1 MKRRRIPA
9 IWVRALLLLL
19 LMTGVAFAWLKFRRT
34 GTIVNLPTATAR
46 QGDFLVMV
54 RCRGELG
61 AARSIQLAAPLDVSD
76 LQIVWLAPTGSQV
89 KAGEVVIRFDPSHTQ
104 QDLKEKTAALKQA
117 EASLEQAVAQARI
130 TAEQDK
136 LDLAKA
142 RYEMEKARLEASKQ
156 TIVSVIQGQESAID
170 LRTAEE
176 KVKVQEAT
184 NALHKESDEAK
195 IASQK
200 RLRDQAQMDVS
211 LLERR
216 LIQMQV
222 KSPLNGV
229 VTYLPNYTQ
238 GWMNSQPY
246 KIGDHVYAGAAL
258 AEVPDL
264 STLQME
270 GKIDEDDRGR
280 IAVGDD
286 VLVHVDAFPE
296 KPLNAKLTSI
306 SPLTEQ
312 SFTEWPP
319 TRNFKGYALIQQPDP
334 RMRPGMNAGADII
347 ETKLHKAI
355 SIPARALFTVRGKP
369 TVYVKSDRE
378 YVPKEVRVE
387 ARNPDEVAVEGIAAG
402 TVVTLT
408 QPAQETK

>member
-1 MKRRRIPA
+1 MKHRLRSA
-9 IWVRALLLLL
+9 IWFRVIVLLLLAAVVSF
-19 LMTGVAFAWLKFRRT
+19 GWFKFRRPD
-34 GTIVNLPTATAR
+34 VRANLPTATAR
-46 QGDFLVMV
+46 KGDFLVMV

-61 AARSIQLAAPLDVSD
+61 AARSIQLSAPLDVTD
-76 LQIVWLAPTGSQV
+76 LQIVWLAPPGSQV

-117 EASLEQAVAQARI
+117 QASLEQAIAQARI

-176 KVKVQEAT
+176 KVKVQEAS

-200 RLRDQAQMDVS
+200 RLRDQAQMDAS

-216 LIQMQV
+216 LAQMQV
-222 KSPLNGV
+222 KTPLNGV
-229 VTYLPNYTQ
+229 ITYLPNYTQ

-246 KIGDHVYAGAAL
+246 KVGDHVYAGAAL

-270 GKIDEDDRGR
+270 SKIDEDDRGR
-280 IAVGDD
+280 IAIGDA
-286 VLVHVDAFPE
+286 VVVHVDAFPE

-312 SFTEWPP
+312 SFSEWPP
-319 TRNFKGYALIQQPDP
+319 TRNFKGYALIQRPDP

-347 ETKLHKAI
+347 EAKLHNAI

-369 TVYVKSDRE
+369 TVYVKGDRG
-378 YVPKEVRVE
+378 YQPAQVRVQ
-387 ARNPDEVAVEGIAAG
+387 ARNPDEVAIEGIGAG
-402 TVVTLT
+402 TMVSLV
-408 QPAQETK
+408 QPVQERE

>member
-1 MKRRRIPA
+1 MKRRRMPA

-34 GTIVNLPTATAR
+34 GTIVSLPTATAR

-117 EASLEQAVAQARI
+117 QASLEQAVAQARI

-306 SPLTEQ
+306 SLLTEQ

-378 YVPKEVRVE
+378 YLPEEVRVE
-387 ARNPDEVAVEGIAAG
+387 ARNPDEVAVQGIAAG
-402 TVVTLT
+402 TVVTLA

>member
-1 MKRRRIPA
+1 MKPRRIPV

-34 GTIVNLPTATAR
+34 GTIVSLPTATAR

-61 AARSIQLAAPLDVSD
+61 AARSMQLAAPLDVSD

-104 QDLKEKTAALKQA
+104 QDLKEKTAAQ
-117 EASLEQAVAQARI
+117 ASLEQAVAQARI

-378 YVPKEVRVE
+378 YVPEEVRVE

-402 TVVTLT
+402 TVVTLA